1 MTSQLSFEQVE
12 GVFWTH
18 LAQRRE
24 VNRPTGQIE
33 ACRMSRMSMRNESQ
47 RMSGFRCRTKRGAG
61 QVVRR
66 SPKKAPN
73 QMASRR
79 ESVHFPQRA
88 YSLTKATRRTQ
99 WRHCDAAMTLCAK
112 TQPTPPAIGER
123 GRPGKQEDY
132 DNRSKAAASPS
143 QVHG

>member
-1 MTSQLSFEQVE
+1 MTSQLSFGQVD
-12 GVFWTH
+12 GVFWSH

-24 VNRPTGQIE
+24 VSRPTGQV
-33 ACRMSRMSMRNESQ
+33 ATCRMSCMSTRNESQ
-47 RMSGFRCRTKRGAG
+47 RMSGFRCRTKRGTG

-66 SPKKAPN
+66 SPIKAPN

-88 YSLTKATRRTQ
+88 YNLAKATRRTQ
-99 WRHCDAAMTLCAK
+99 WKRCDAAMTLCAK
-112 TQPTPPAIGER
+112 KQPTPPTIGER

-143 QVHG
+143 HVHG

>member
-1 MTSQLSFEQVE
+1 MTSQLSFEQVN

-24 VNRPTGQIE
+24 LSRPTGQIE
-33 ACRMSRMSMRNESQ
+33 VCRIDRMPTRNESQ
-47 RMSGFRCRTKRGAG
+47 RMSGFRRRTKRGTG

-66 SPKKAPN
+66 SPIKAPN
-73 QMASRR
+73 EMASRR

-88 YSLTKATRRTQ
+88 YNLAKATWRTQ
-99 WRHCDAAMTLCAK
+99 WRRCDAAMTLCAK
-112 TQPTPPAIGER
+112 KQPTPPAIGER